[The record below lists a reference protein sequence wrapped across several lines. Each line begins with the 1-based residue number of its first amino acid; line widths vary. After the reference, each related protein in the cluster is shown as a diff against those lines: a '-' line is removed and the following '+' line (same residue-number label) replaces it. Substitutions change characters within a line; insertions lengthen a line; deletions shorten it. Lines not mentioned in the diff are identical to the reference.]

1 MEHIIEDNFKI
12 IFFMGK
18 ANMFIKIIKNMLDFI
33 KMVRK
38 MNMEFIIKIIKLYT
52 KDTGKMVK

>member
-1 MEHIIEDNFKI
+1 
-12 IFFMGK
+12 MGK